1 MYQKGKFLTALILM
15 CLLIRMKTGP
25 DLEFEVRGATF
36 GKGFGGRLD
45 APNAY
50 GSKAKHWWGP
60 RGASG
65 F

>member
-1 MYQKGKFLTALILM
+1 
-15 CLLIRMKTGP
+15 MKTGP

-36 GKGFGGRLD
+36 GKGSGGRLD